1 MYSFIACVVYYNA
14 VEVAYMSGQYLKKK
28 KKKTF
33 AGRQGLFSPTS
44 SGTSLKQI
52 VSDREERTRKQEVDL
67 LAFDQ
72 FIR

>member
-14 VEVAYMSGQYLKKK
+14 VEVAYMSGQYLK

>member
-1 MYSFIACVVYYNA
+1 MAYYNA
-14 VEVAYMSGQYLKKK
+14 VEVAYMSGQYLKK